1 MKYTIEITNAED
13 KALGYA
19 AFSQQDWIENLVH
32 ERCRIA
38 IEEIVQIT
46 AKHCLDNGIQIPAT
60 REDIVDFAFKN
71 ALVSLAV
78 DRVSR

>member
-13 KALGYA
+13 KALGYV
-19 AFSQQDWIENLVH
+19 AFSQQDWIDNMVH

-38 IEEIVQIT
+38 IEGIVQIT
-46 AKHCLDNGIQIPAT
+46 TKHCLDNGIQIPAT
-60 REDIVDFAFKN
+60 REDIVDFAFEN
-71 ALVSLAV
+71 ALVSLAA

>member
-1 MKYTIEITNAED
+1 MKYTVELTDTED

-60 REDIVDFAFKN
+60 REGIVDFAFEN
-71 ALVSLAV
+71 ALVSLAA
-78 DRVSR
+78 DKVST

>member
-1 MKYTIEITNAED
+1 MEYTVRLTDTED

-46 AKHCLDNGIQIPAT
+46 TKYCLDNGVQIPQT
-60 REDIVDFAFKN
+60 RDAIVNFAFEN
-71 ALVSLAV
+71 ALVSLAAE
-78 DRVSR
+78 RVSE

>member
-1 MKYTIEITNAED
+1 MKYTVELTDAEN

-60 REDIVDFAFKN
+60 REDIVAFAFEN
-71 ALVSLAV
+71 ALVSLAA
-78 DRVSR
+78 DRVST

>member
-1 MKYTIEITNAED
+1 MKYTVELTDTED

-38 IEEIVQIT
+38 IEDIVQIT

-60 REDIVDFAFKN
+60 REDIVAFAFEN
-71 ALVSLAV
+71 ALVSLAA
-78 DRVSR
+78 DRVST